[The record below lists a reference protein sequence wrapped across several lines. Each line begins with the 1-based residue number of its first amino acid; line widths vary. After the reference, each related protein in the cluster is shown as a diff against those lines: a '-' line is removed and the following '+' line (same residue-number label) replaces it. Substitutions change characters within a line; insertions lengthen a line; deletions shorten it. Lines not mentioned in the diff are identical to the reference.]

1 MDAQHLGFIGLGN
14 MGGPMA
20 GRLLD
25 AGYRLTVYDTRAEAV
40 KALAA
45 RGAAAARSVAEV
57 ASQAETVLSS
67 LPTPAVVRQV
77 ALGPGGVHEGG
88 KVKTFVDLS
97 TTGARVER
105 EIAAAL
111 AAKNIALVDSPVSGG
126 VAGAVKGTL
135 AVMVACPKATFERF
149 RPLLAVFGK
158 VFHVGEQP
166 GLGQTMKLA
175 NNLLSAAALAA
186 TGEALVYGVK
196 CGLDPKTM
204 MDVINAGSGRNTAT
218 EDKIPRQVLTRRFA
232 HGFTTGLM
240 HKDVRLCVEEAAA
253 CGAPMRVGSALREL
267 WGRAEDELGPERDLT
282 EIVRMLEHA
291 AGVEVRSAG

>member
-1 MDAQHLGFIGLGN
+1 MDARHLGFIGLGN

-25 AGYRLTVYDTRAEAV
+25 AGYRLTVYDTRADAV
-40 KALAA
+40 KPLAG
-45 RGAAAARSVAEV
+45 RGAAAARSAAEV
-57 ASQAETVLSS
+57 ASQAETVLVS
-67 LPTPAVVRQV
+67 LPTPSVVRQV

-97 TTGARVER
+97 TTGARVAR
-105 EIAAAL
+105 EVAAAL
-111 AAKNIALVDSPVSGG
+111 AAKSIAAVDSPVSGG

-135 AVMVACPKATFERF
+135 AVMVSCPRETFER
-149 RPLLAVFGK
+149 LAPALANFGK
-158 VFHVGEQP
+158 LFHVGEQP

-175 NNLLSAAALAA
+175 NNLLSAAALAV

-267 WGRAEDELGPERDLT
+267 WARAEEELGPERDLT
-282 EIVRMLEHA
+282 EIVRMLERA
-291 AGVEVRSAG
+291 AGVEVRPAS